1 MFSIYVFPRPPA
13 VVIGGQLTTTTTR
26 TRSSN
31 NASVAKIG
39 LGPKIEYV
47 IQVTT
52 TPQWILIFTII
63 ILLIFL
69 IIIITIIFV
78 IFVMHDIHIPAYNL
92 THAS

>member
-13 VVIGGQLTTTTTR
+13 VVIGGQLTTTTT

>member
-13 VVIGGQLTTTTTR
+13 VVIGGQLTTTTRR

-52 TPQWILIFTII
+52 TPMDSHLYHYHTP
-63 ILLIFL
+63 
-69 IIIITIIFV
+69 
-78 IFVMHDIHIPAYNL
+78 HISYHYNHNHL
-92 THAS
+92 CHICHA